1 MNLNWVMPAE
11 GRTISDIAMTN
22 TEAPAFGEVESYGIE
37 PIPAADRRG
46 VTRELGLLW
55 AGAFVN
61 YASLFTASL
70 LTTYYGLGVW
80 DGLLAVALGTVAAAA
95 ILGLLSNTGPGTGLP
110 QIVYTRRIFGLQ
122 GSYIGAALTLFLAI
136 GWFAVD
142 CVIAAQAGAQLF
154 GGGNR
159 LITFA
164 LVLVV
169 AAISVVV
176 AVYGHQTIKVLE
188 SYGAIAFAAVLAVL
202 FLFLAPQFHWS
213 QGPSTSGPDYPGA
226 FVLGFMTCFALVAS
240 WYPFA
245 SDYSRYLPASS
256 SRRSVSL
263 WPAVGIT
270 LPMLLLGLFGL
281 LLPTIDAQLAA
292 EQGLLAVISAHAP
305 EWMAAPFF
313 VFVVLGMIWA
323 NYLDVYTAGLVSL
336 AMGIRLRRWQAALAC
351 GVLGTSLAAY
361 AVLVS
366 DFHIAYE
373 DFLILTYLWAPAW
386 AAVVL
391 LSFFFFEE
399 EPRPALALAAWGA
412 GTALSLAFVNY
423 GNLFNNLGAE
433 PTFFNVGL
441 ISALHGADLS
451 GLVSAAV
458 AAAIYLFARRLRPV

>member
-11 GRTISDIAMTN
+11 GWTISDTPAIR
-22 TEAPAFGEVESYGIE
+22 TETPAFGEVETYGIE
-37 PIPAADRRG
+37 AIPAGDRHGAPRD
-46 VTRELGLLW
+46 LGFLW

-80 DGLLAVALGTVAAAA
+80 DGLLATGLGTVAAAV
-95 ILGLLSNTGPGTGLP
+95 ILGLLSNTGPRTGLP
-110 QIVYTRRIFGLQ
+110 QIVYTRRIFGLR
-122 GSYIGAALTLFLAI
+122 GSYVGAALTLFLAI

-164 LVLVV
+164 LVIVV
-169 AAISVVV
+169 AAISVAV
-176 AVYGHQTIKVLE
+176 AVFGHQTIKVLE
-188 SYGAIAFAAVLAVL
+188 TYGAIVFATILAVL

-213 QGPSTSGPDYPGA
+213 QGATAAGGDYPGA
-226 FVLGFMTCFALVAS
+226 FVLGLMTCFALVAS

-256 SRRSVSL
+256 STRSVAL
-263 WPAVGIT
+263 WPALGIT

-292 EQGLLAVISAHAP
+292 DQGVLAVISAHAP
-305 EWMAAPFF
+305 AWVAVPFF
-313 VFVVLGMIWA
+313 LFVVVGMIWA

-336 AMGIRLRRWQAALAC
+336 AMGIRLRRWQAALGC
-351 GVLGTSLAAY
+351 GLLGTALAAY

-391 LSFFFFEE
+391 LSFFTFEGR
-399 EPRPALALAAWGA
+399 PRPALALAAWCA
-412 GTALSLAFVNY
+412 GTVASLSFVNY
-423 GNLFNNLGAE
+423 GNLFSNLGSA
-433 PTFFNVGL
+433 PAFFNTDL
-441 ISALHGADLS
+441 IGALHGADVS

-458 AAAIYLFARRLRPV
+458 AAAVYWGGRRLRPS

>member
-11 GRTISDIAMTN
+11 GRTISDIATTN

-37 PIPAADRRG
+37 PIPAAERRG
-46 VTRELGLLW
+46 APRELGLLW

-95 ILGLLSNTGPGTGLP
+95 ILGLLSNTGPRTGLP
-110 QIVYTRRIFGLQ
+110 QIVYTRKIFGLR

-164 LVLVV
+164 LVLAV
-169 AAISVVV
+169 AAISVAV
-176 AVYGHQTIKVLE
+176 AVFGHQTIKVLE
-188 SYGAIAFAAVLAVL
+188 TYGAIAFAAVLAVL

-256 SRRSVSL
+256 STRSVSL

-270 LPMLLLGLFGL
+270 LPMLLLGMFGL

-292 EQGLLAVISAHAP
+292 DQGLPAVISAHAP
-305 EWMAAPFF
+305 AWVAAPFF

-391 LSFFFFEE
+391 LSFFFFEGK
-399 EPRPALALAAWGA
+399 PRPALAIA
-412 GTALSLAFVNY
+412 
-423 GNLFNNLGAE
+423 
-433 PTFFNVGL
+433 
-441 ISALHGADLS
+441 
-451 GLVSAAV
+451 
-458 AAAIYLFARRLRPV
+458 